1 MQIRV
6 FGCEISI
13 SFPLAAA
20 LTIFFILDRS
30 GSTVICCL
38 SALCHELGHLGM
50 MALFQTK
57 ADKIKLGL
65 FDVNISDN
73 GKYQR
78 SLWAEICVLL
88 AGAAANL
95 LAAGI
100 GCVLFIFYKEP
111 FLSAFISSNLFLAFF
126 NLLPV
131 EALDGGNIIYLL
143 LLRRIRHAYAVKILE
158 ILSFAVLLPLAC
170 GGFYVLLSSRYNFTL
185 LLTSCYLMAI
195 ILLKRTKFSKL

>member
-1 MQIRV
+1 MQFRI
-6 FGCEISI
+6 FGCEISL
-13 SFPLAAA
+13 SFPLVVA
-20 LTIFFILDRS
+20 LTVLFILDRS
-30 GSTVICCL
+30 GSAVICCL
-38 SALCHELGHLGM
+38 SAFCHELGHLGM
-50 MALFQTK
+50 MTLFQTK
-57 ADKIKLGL
+57 VDKIRLGL
-65 FDVNISDN
+65 FDINISDN

-95 LAAGI
+95 LASGI
-100 GCVLFIFYKEP
+100 GCAFFIFYKDV
-111 FLSAFISSNLFLAFF
+111 FLSSFITSNLFLAIF

-143 LLRRIRHAYAVKILE
+143 LLRRVRHAYAVKILE

-170 GGFYVLLSSRYNFTL
+170 AGFYVLLRSKYNFTL

-195 ILLKRTKFSKL
+195 ILLKRTKLTK